1 MGTLLGTQYQKAAFF
16 AVPPSSGAF
25 SSSSTSL
32 PSHRLY
38 RAVGSPPPPPP
49 TTITSVTASAGRSS
63 FTGVADSRG
72 GWVGATSAAV
82 AVCFGATTG
91 TSLFGRDCG
100 WGVSS
105 TDRWVAGPGSAQQGL
120 DAVACDRPGIGVGVG
135 HSQLGDAR
143 DVGLGH
149 AELGE

>member
-49 TTITSVTASAGRSS
+49 TTITSVTASAGRSPVA
-63 FTGVADSRG
+63 GVADSRAG
-72 GWVGATSAAV
+72 RVGTASV
-82 AVCFGATTG
+82 AVRGVGVAATTG

-105 TDRWVAGPGSAQQGL
+105 TDRWVARPGSAQQGL
-120 DAVACDRPGIGVGVG
+120 DAVAGDRPGIG

-149 AELGE
+149 AELGQ